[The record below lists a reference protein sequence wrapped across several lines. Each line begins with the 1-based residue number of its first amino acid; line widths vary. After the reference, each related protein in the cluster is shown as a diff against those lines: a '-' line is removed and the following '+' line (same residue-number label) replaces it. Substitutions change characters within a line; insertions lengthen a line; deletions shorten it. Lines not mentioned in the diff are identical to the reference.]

1 MPKFAINNQIYDD
14 LAHSWWDESSP
25 FYLLK
30 SMVNPWRVPYF
41 SNVIHSTFPGK
52 LSELSLL
59 DIGCGGG
66 FLTEEYA
73 RLGCQVTGI
82 DISPRS
88 IAAARAHAR
97 QENLSIDYQIGSA
110 SVLAY
115 EGEHFEIVSCCDVL
129 EHIPDWHDVIEE
141 IARVLKPG
149 GLFLFDT
156 INRTPKSR
164 ATMIF
169 GLQDWSFSKLFA
181 PGTHIWEMFITPEE
195 LTEGMEKLGI
205 QLRELSGG
213 IIPKN
218 PWSTLWEVRRFKRG
232 VISAAELGR
241 RLALRHGPNLSQNY
255 LGFAQ
260 KSSQRPSS

>member
-1 MPKFAINNQIYDD
+1 MPTINNQVYDD
-14 LAHSWWDESSP
+14 LAQSWWDESSP

-41 SNVIHSTFPGK
+41 TDVIKSAYSGK
-52 LSELSLL
+52 LTELSLL

-88 IAAARAHAR
+88 IAAARAHAG

-110 SVLAY
+110 SQLKY
-115 EGEHFEIVSCCDVL
+115 EGELFEIVSCCDVL
-129 EHIPDWHDVIEE
+129 EHIPNWEEVIQE
-141 IARVLKPG
+141 ISRVLKPG

-156 INRTPKSR
+156 INRTERSR

-169 GLQDWSFSKLFA
+169 GLQDWSFTKLFA
-181 PGTHIWEMFITPEE
+181 PDTHVWDMFITPEE
-195 LTEGMEKLGI
+195 LTEALKARGI
-205 QLRELSGG
+205 QVQEFSGG

-218 PWSTLWEVRRFKRG
+218 PWATLWEVRRYKRG
-232 VISAAELGR
+232 SISAAELGR
-241 RLALRHGPNLSQNY
+241 RLTLVHGPDLSQNY
-255 LGFAQ
+255 LGYAQ
-260 KSSQRPSS
+260 RSI